1 MKAFLQISLDEVDQ
15 NRLAF
20 LWFRNVLKDDFSL
33 IAYKMKR
40 LPFGL
45 PCSPS
50 ILMLAL
56 YKILILDAERDNEKI
71 RYAKK
76 IIYSLSYM
84 DNLAF
89 SCNDMTE
96 LEIIYQ
102 SLVDIFSPYGF
113 SLQQFV
119 INDTNFQKKVDES
132 LTEVT
137 PETVK
142 LFGLEWNRMED
153 TLSTRPLRL
162 NPEANTK
169 RLVLQSIAENFDIL
183 NFNAPLL
190 NRARLFM
197 HKLQNEKTLG
207 WDLKLADEQLREWRN
222 ISKQVNNSPSLH
234 VERFLG
240 KRTSKFRLISFT
252 DSSQDIYGTVIYLKD
267 LDTQEVKFYM
277 AKNKFVNTQLK
288 GKGIPSLEFQAIIL
302 GAECL
307 IGIYKDLT
315 GPNSIIPINI
325 VELQL
330 YTDSMVSLNW
340 IDTHVNKLGKT
351 QQKRSVF
358 VTNRLNH
365 LNKICES
372 FPIKFNFVSG
382 IQNPADHVTRPLS
395 YKKLNK
401 TNYFTGPEFLPT
413 KQLDIKEDLV
423 SVIIPNEQ
431 RNGE

>member
-1 MKAFLQISLDEVDQ
+1 
-15 NRLAF
+15 
-20 LWFRNVLKDDFSL
+20 
-33 IAYKMKR
+33 
-40 LPFGL
+40 
-45 PCSPS
+45 
-50 ILMLAL
+50 
-56 YKILILDAERDNEKI
+56 
-71 RYAKK
+71 
-76 IIYSLSYM
+76 
-84 DNLAF
+84 
-89 SCNDMTE
+89 
-96 LEIIYQ
+96 
-102 SLVDIFSPYGF
+102 
-113 SLQQFV
+113 
-119 INDTNFQKKVDES
+119 
-132 LTEVT
+132 
-137 PETVK
+137 
-142 LFGLEWNRMED
+142 
-153 TLSTRPLRL
+153 
-162 NPEANTK
+162 
-169 RLVLQSIAENFDIL
+169 
-183 NFNAPLL
+183 
-190 NRARLFM
+190 
-197 HKLQNEKTLG
+197 
-207 WDLKLADEQLREWRN
+207 
-222 ISKQVNNSPSLH
+222 
-234 VERFLG
+234 
-240 KRTSKFRLISFT
+240 
-252 DSSQDIYGTVIYLKD
+252 
-267 LDTQEVKFYM
+267 M

-358 VTNRLNH
+358 ITNRLNH

-423 SVIIPNEQ
+423 SVIIPNPLISPSQIIEKQ
-431 RNGE
+431 QCVSLVVNSTGTKEELIPIDKYSSFRKLLKVYMNVFVFIHNIKLKLKARNPDKYPNLDSEKVNFYAKARELVFRNDQMKTADCYKYLYSKKRGVMPNIIGQLNVFPDKKDILRVKSKCSRGV